1 MIQPIPW
8 THREFTFDQPI
19 GVFPAVLERLR
30 GTPPR
35 ASALVTGVSEE
46 ILGTRVNEKWSVKEH
61 LGHLVDLHALDE
73 TRLREFQNRV
83 PVLSKADMSNSA
95 TEHGNHRETPVAEIL
110 EKMRI
115 GRNAL
120 VHQLEVM
127 TEEDVAVAAMHPR
140 LHKSMR
146 LLDWAYFV
154 AEHDDH
160 HLAHVA
166 RAIRELTSRPQAHRS
181 GEGIVR

>member
-8 THREFTFDQPI
+8 TQREFTFDQPI

-30 GTPPR
+30 GTPSR
-35 ASALVTGVSEE
+35 AATLVTGISEE

-61 LGHLVDLHALDE
+61 LGHLVDLQTLDE

-83 PVLSKADMSNSA
+83 LVLSKADMGNSA

-110 EKMRI
+110 DKMRI
-115 GRNAL
+115 GRNAM

-127 TEEDVAVAAMHPR
+127 TEEEVAVAAMHPR
-140 LHKSMR
+140 LQRSMR
-146 LLDWAYFV
+146 LLDWAYFI

-160 HLAHVA
+160 HLAYVA
-166 RAIRELTSRPQAHRS
+166 RAIRELTPRPQEQRS
-181 GEGIVR
+181 GESIVR